1 MPSIIA
7 NQLSFSYSLLY
18 VKQKLILKALRT
30 AGTSGKKILKRR
42 NVVKLS
48 TNTALSRHNSAKV
61 QRQTILV
68 LSRRKRGVFP
78 KYNLS
83 LNEKAICFW
92 LTPERQ
98 TTFVNWWY
106 VYRVK
111 TVSHCSLM
119 APKQNLLAKQL
130 TTNKTSAPPPTY
142 LDKITPHA
150 RVLLSRQIKRE
161 REWGRSICFSTCT
174 LHVFHFIALYSNT
187 RSTLMQMK

>member
-18 VKQKLILKALRT
+18 VKHKLILKALRT

-48 TNTALSRHNSAKV
+48 TNTALSGHNSAKV

-78 KYNLS
+78 NHNLS

-92 LTPERQ
+92 LT
-98 TTFVNWWY
+98 
-106 VYRVK
+106 
-111 TVSHCSLM
+111 L
-119 APKQNLLAKQL
+119 
-130 TTNKTSAPPPTY
+130 
-142 LDKITPHA
+142 
-150 RVLLSRQIKRE
+150 RE
-161 REWGRSICFSTCT
+161 AN
-174 LHVFHFIALYSNT
+174 HF
-187 RSTLMQMK
+187 R